1 MVSFVITKRLLTHTT
16 SCTNMVSL
24 RASLRI
30 LCRDFFN
37 VSMSKTLLL
46 EKVKTMEV
54 TTYTSKLTQDLQMVG
69 LMQRFL
75 FPVPRT

>member
-1 MVSFVITKRLLTHTT
+1 
-16 SCTNMVSL
+16 MVSL
-24 RASLRI
+24 RASLRL

-54 TTYTSKLTQDLQMVG
+54 TTCTSKVTQDLQMVG
-69 LMQRFL
+69 LM
-75 FPVPRT
+75 